1 MPTDALAD
9 HAPASSPSAISKIE
23 PSKILDL
30 VISKQTH
37 YYSLWAVYTAVQ
49 FAAASF
55 GLSQRLVPQA
65 VAFAVLAGFWAFN
78 LGHLSF
84 VLACLADLGRLK
96 RALNAVATG
105 NAAAYEAAVRNII
118 GEMSEARRFWRELPP
133 ADRRFA
139 PVMNIVVHL
148 FIDLCASIALLA
160 RVDNPWIQHHMPAFL
175 KAS

>member
-9 HAPASSPSAISKIE
+9 HAPASNPSAIPKIE

-55 GLSQRLVPQA
+55 GLGQRLVPQA

-84 VLACLADLGRLK
+84 VLACLGDLARLK
-96 RALNAVATG
+96 RALTAVATG
-105 NAAAYEAAVRNII
+105 NAAAYESAVRDII
-118 GEMSEARRFWRELPP
+118 GEISEARRFWREFPP

-139 PVMNIVVHL
+139 YAMNIAVHL

-160 RVDNPWIQHHMPAFL
+160 RVDNPWIQHHLPAFL

>member
-9 HAPASSPSAISKIE
+9 HAPASNPSSISKIE

-55 GLSQRLVPQA
+55 GFSQRLVPQA
-65 VAFAVLAGFWAFN
+65 VALAVLAGFWAFN

-96 RALNAVATG
+96 HALNAVATG
-105 NAAAYEAAVRNII
+105 NAAAYESAVRTTVSEI
-118 GEMSEARRFWRELPP
+118 SEARRLWRALPP
-133 ADRRFA
+133 TDSRF
-139 PVMNIVVHL
+139 VYRMNIAVHL

-160 RVDNPWIQHHMPAFL
+160 RTDNPWIQHYLPDFL